1 MLEAIVE
8 QVQLRSE
15 LLFRKNAGGVAV
27 FADDDRDFQAPRQK
41 QWLIAE
47 IARGAGGIDQG
58 HASGLAPVAAGEDIE
73 FDASFFQQL
82 AQKQHKR
89 RFARSADGQV
99 SHAHHRAA
107 RASGRERCRGHRA
120 RFAREPRVRR
130 VS

>member
-41 QWLIAE
+41 QWFIAE

-58 HASGLAPVAAGEDIE
+58 HASGLAPVAAGEDVE
-73 FDASFFQQL
+73 VDLLSFSNSPRSSTKGVL
-82 AQKQHKR
+82 PDPPTD
-89 RFARSADGQV
+89 RFPTLTTGPG
-99 SHAHHRAA
+99 
-107 RASGRERCRGHRA
+107 ASGRERCRGHRA